1 MRVSSSSNTAKQ
13 TCVTRLPPNRYARRL
28 ALLRSMRDSERT
40 GPYVTTR
47 ILVVE
52 DDADVR
58 YVVSD
63 ALQDAGYA
71 VATAMDGADALDQI
85 DQHRPDAILLDLA
98 MPLMDGWSFLEAC
111 HSDDRFARIP
121 VGIMSAAPVLCRTAD
136 AFGVQVAIAKP
147 FALDELIA
155 RVGHLIDPLAVPEE

>member
-1 MRVSSSSNTAKQ
+1 M
-13 TCVTRLPPNRYARRL
+13 
-28 ALLRSMRDSERT
+28 
-40 GPYVTTR
+40 TTR

-71 VATAMDGADALDQI
+71 VATAIDGTDALDQI
-85 DQHRPDAILLDLA
+85 DQHPPDAILLDLA
-98 MPLMDGWSFLEAC
+98 MPSMDGWSFLEAC
-111 HSDDRFARIP
+111 QNDDRWANIP
-121 VGIMSAAPVLCRTAD
+121 VGIMSAAPMLCRTAD

-155 RVGHLIDPLAVPEE
+155 HVENLVNPLPCLADD

>member
-1 MRVSSSSNTAKQ
+1 M
-13 TCVTRLPPNRYARRL
+13 
-28 ALLRSMRDSERT
+28 
-40 GPYVTTR
+40 TTR

-71 VATAMDGADALDQI
+71 VATAIDGSDALDQI
-85 DQHRPDAILLDLA
+85 DQHPPDAILLDLA
-98 MPLMDGWSFLEAC
+98 MPSMDGWSFLEARRN
-111 HSDDRFARIP
+111 DDRWARIP

-147 FALDELIA
+147 FVLEELLA
-155 RVGHLIDPLAVPEE
+155 RVENLVNPLTCVPDD